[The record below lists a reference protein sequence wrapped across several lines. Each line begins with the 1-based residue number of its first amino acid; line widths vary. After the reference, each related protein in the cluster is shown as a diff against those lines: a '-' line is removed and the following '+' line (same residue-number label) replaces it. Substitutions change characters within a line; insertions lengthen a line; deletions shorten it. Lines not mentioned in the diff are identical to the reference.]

1 MTKIFNLY
9 DPRGQAVLREP
20 RCYWLEKV
28 DGCPASV
35 RWQDAR
41 MHFSPGA
48 SEYGEFYNVFNA
60 ERLRSAFQSIG
71 APTVIVY
78 GEAYGGRL
86 QGLARRYGDVLRFA
100 PFEVRVGG
108 TILAVPEAAALVDLV
123 LGLEHV
129 PWGETPTDLTSL
141 HALRDAPSVVAARCG
156 MGVQPRE
163 GIVLRPLVEA
173 PPGDEGPRVIA
184 KHKARDNCETR
195 TARDVNVA
203 ASVVYEEANDY
214 ALEWVTDERL
224 RHVTTRMRAHIGREL
239 TRNDT
244 VHVVDSMVRDVR
256 SEAPIGEVPHGAE
269 IDKAIKRRAATLYLA
284 TFQK

>member
-9 DPRGQAVLREP
+9 DPRGQAILREP

-35 RWQDAR
+35 RWQDGR

-48 SEYGEFYNVFNA
+48 SGYRDFYNVFNA
-60 ERLRSAFQSIG
+60 EQLRAAFQSIG

-78 GEAYGGRL
+78 GEAYGGRQ

-100 PFEVRVGG
+100 PFEVRVGDA
-108 TILAVPEAAALVDLV
+108 ILRVPEAAALVDLV

-129 PWGETPTDLTSL
+129 PWGETSTDLAAL
-141 HALRDAPSVVAARCG
+141 NALRDAPSIVAARCG
-156 MGVQPRE
+156 MGTQPRE

-173 PPGDEGPRVIA
+173 PPGDAQPRVIA
-184 KHKARDNCETR
+184 KHKARDNSETR
-195 TARDVNVA
+195 TAREVDVT

-214 ALEWVTDERL
+214 ALEWVTPERL

-244 VHVVDSMVRDVR
+244 AHVVDCMVRDVR
-256 SEAPIGEVPHGAE
+256 SEAPIGEVPTGAE
-269 IDKAIKRRAATLYLA
+269 IDKAIKRRAAELYLA
-284 TFQK
+284 TFKK